1 MFLTDK
7 YHALLPIHSAPATRG
22 PRKAAAAV
30 PAVTS
35 RFDAALAARL
45 AGLLPLPASPLAA
58 LARLADL
65 LAATLA
71 DAVPALAAVPGDGK
85 KDAVAVAAHL
95 DAGVMLLDACNA
107 IAARVDRLRRRR
119 LLSRLALHLV
129 SSSPPSP
136 SSLSR
141 ARAALA
147 DLDGRG
153 AGAPALPALPSIPFV
168 DPPRGGRGQQLTAV
182 ARVVLAVNAVSSL
195 AATAAATVLGGTS
208 STLNSTFPQVS
219 GDLPWAESFN
229 AVSSQLS
236 ALAKPAT
243 SNEIDA
249 ADEAVGK
256 LAAVLDSSI
265 EGAAPEEAALRAA
278 TQEVEKRTEE
288 LAARLERVS
297 DAVNGVFRAA
307 LRLRNAEL
315 GSFMAAGPAG
325 KAPHSKK

>member
-1 MFLTDK
+1 MQIAYLTGGGHLSGADVPTSPK
-7 YHALLPIHSAPATRG
+7 LP
-22 PRKAAAAV
+22 
-30 PAVTS
+30 
-35 RFDAALAARL
+35 
-45 AGLLPLPASPLAA
+45 

-65 LAATLA
+65 LIATLA
-71 DAVPALAAVPGDGK
+71 DAVPELAAGPGDGK

-95 DAGVMLLDACNA
+95 DAGVALLDACNA

-141 ARAALA
+141 ARAALT
-147 DLDGRG
+147 DRDSRG
-153 AGAPALPALPSIPFV
+153 VRAPALPALPSIPFV
-168 DPPRGGRGQQLTAV
+168 DPPRGGGGQQIAAA

-195 AATAAATVLGGTS
+195 AATAAGTILGGA
-208 STLNSTFPQVS
+208 STTRDPAFPQVS

-236 ALAKPAT
+236 ALAKSAT

-256 LAAVLDSSI
+256 LAAALDGVS
-265 EGAAPEEAALRAA
+265 EGAAPEEKTATRAMP
-278 TQEVEKRTEE
+278 TGEKTEE
-288 LAARLERVS
+288 RERMGKR
-297 DAVNGVFRAA
+297 NGSESMW
-307 LRLRNAEL
+307 N
-315 GSFMAAGPAG
+315 GDPPSPAPRYTSAPG
-325 KAPHSKK
+325 KNGWRRSAW

>member
-7 YHALLPIHSAPATRG
+7 YHALLPLHSAPATRG
-22 PRKAAAAV
+22 PRKA
-30 PAVTS
+30 AVTS

-45 AGLLPLPASPLAA
+45 GGLLPLPASPLAA

-85 KDAVAVAAHL
+85 KDAVAVAAHV
-95 DAGVMLLDACNA
+95 DAGVALLDACNA

-129 SSSPPSP
+129 SSTPPSP

-147 DLDGRG
+147 DRDGRG
-153 AGAPALPALPSIPFV
+153 AGGTPSSALPALPSIPFV
-168 DPPRGGRGQQLTAV
+168 DPPRGGRGQQLTAA

-195 AATAAATVLGGTS
+195 AATAAATILGGTS
-208 STLNSTFPQVS
+208 STNRDSTFPQVS

-236 ALAKPAT
+236 ALAKSGT
-243 SNEIDA
+243 SNEIHA

-256 LAAVLDSSI
+256 LAAVL
-265 EGAAPEEAALRAA
+265 ECAAPEEAALRAA

-325 KAPHSKK
+325 KAPRSKK